1 MRCSC
6 SQFSRSCRSL
16 AGEVHNVPEGLAV
29 ALVLVPRPLAAVSF
43 SQYLVDSGI
52 RQDDYWCFPR
62 KICTVGQLLEST
74 SIQRV
79 ALEYVACS
87 LVPWIVMGLLLAL
100 GWLTDN
106 IWQSRRRF
114 GNLDCLHCDLDQRP
128 TARTGAP
135 CRTLETC
142 FSKPTPKVF
151 FFWGVFRMPKNFDLK
166 ENLQD
171 ARVLPVKWICN
182 MVPSLKI
189 SRKLW
194 ISWPH
199 GLKLLGTN
207 FDLLWDP
214 LEGPS
219 RILVCG
225 GWMQGKWLDGAHWFR
240 LNMEL
245 LWESEGQ
252 SFVVSPS
259 HKFHSKVQLPKNW
272 VHD

>member
-1 MRCSC
+1 MGRSC

-43 SQYLVDSGI
+43 SQYLVDAFWLDI
-52 RQDDYWCFPR
+52 RQDDYWCFPT

-79 ALEYVACS
+79 ALAYVACS

-114 GNLDCLHCDLDQRP
+114 GNLDCLHRDLDQRP

-135 CRTLETC
+135 CRTLENRLVLQNPLRRC
-142 FSKPTPKVF
+142 SF
-151 FFWGVFRMPKNFDLK
+151 FGVSSECQKNIGLN

-171 ARVLPVKWICN
+171 ARVLPVKWMWCL
-182 MVPSLKI
+182 PSKFPENCE
-189 SRKLW
+189 S
-194 ISWPH
+194 
-199 GLKLLGTN
+199 LGHADWRVGYQ
-207 FDLLWDP
+207 FRP
-214 LEGPS
+214 AMGPIG
-219 RILVCG
+219 R
-225 GWMQGKWLDGAHWFR
+225 
-240 LNMEL
+240 
-245 LWESEGQ
+245 
-252 SFVVSPS
+252 P
-259 HKFHSKVQLPKNW
+259 
-272 VHD
+272 